1 LLCRIINCKFNYFLK
16 GTKKS
21 LVKDLAVEQSGH
33 EEAFPLISFHPRLIV
48 LNYFTEIIQKI
59 NTNTD
64 ALLRNKYLSREMRDR
79 LIHARD
85 KQVET
90 VKEILTFNL
99 PQDCQNAQGY
109 AQKWSL
115 LFKNSQLDFKH
126 RISQIREEII
136 SLDCVLLEQPE
147 AVNGL
152 DLWITPSK
160 YKKKSWH
167 FFK

>member
-1 LLCRIINCKFNYFLK
+1 
-16 GTKKS
+16 
-21 LVKDLAVEQSGH
+21 
-33 EEAFPLISFHPRLIV
+33 V

-64 ALLRNKYLSREMRDR
+64 ALLRNKHLGREMRDR
-79 LIHARD
+79 LVHARD

-90 VKEILTFNL
+90 VKEILTLNL
-99 PQDCQNAQGY
+99 PQDCQNSQVY

-115 LFKNSQLDFKH
+115 LFKDSQLDFKL

-152 DLWITPSK
+152 NLWITPSK
-160 YKKKSWH
+160 YNKKCSN

>member
-1 LLCRIINCKFNYFLK
+1 
-16 GTKKS
+16 
-21 LVKDLAVEQSGH
+21 
-33 EEAFPLISFHPRLIV
+33 
-48 LNYFTEIIQKI
+48 
-59 NTNTD
+59 
-64 ALLRNKYLSREMRDR
+64 MRDR
-79 LIHARD
+79 LVHARD

-99 PQDCQNAQGY
+99 PQDSQNAQVY
-109 AQKWSL
+109 ARKWSL
-115 LFKNSQLDFKH
+115 LFKDSQLDFKL

-160 YKKKSWH
+160 YSKKCLN

>member
-1 LLCRIINCKFNYFLK
+1 MFSRIINCKLRFFLK

-21 LVKDLAVEQSGH
+21 LVNSTVEQSGH
-33 EEAFPLISFHPRLIV
+33 EEAFPLISFHPHLIV

-64 ALLRNKYLSREMRDR
+64 ALLRNKNLSREMHDR

-99 PQDCQNAQGY
+99 PQDCQNAQVY

-115 LFKNSQLDFKH
+115 LFKDSQLDFKL

-136 SLDCVLLEQPE
+136 SLDCVLLDQPE
-147 AVNGL
+147 AVNGRFM
-152 DLWITPSK
+152 DYSIEIQ
-160 YKKKSWH
+160 
-167 FFK
+167 